1 MVLCVGKL
9 AGTGKANGPGYPE
22 RLKRLKLSGAEG
34 RYRSIRYIFEINN
47 PRDIDKLDIYC

>member
-1 MVLCVGKL
+1 MCRKIGRN
-9 AGTGKANGPGYPE
+9 GKANGPGYLE

-34 RYRSIRYIFEINN
+34 RYIQIIRCIFEKNN